1 MIKSYTETSQTLA
14 VNENVVFEIDGI
26 KTGCTV
32 VHSPNSTTFTF
43 VKPGFYYVVFNATV
57 SATAAAT
64 NPVTAQ
70 FYDGSRVISGA
81 ISSTSSA
88 DAEDVASITIPTIIQ
103 VKPSCQSIDNTV
115 NLVVKNI
122 GIEAEYSN
130 VSLTITKLC

>member
-1 MIKSYTETSQTLA
+1 MIKSYTDVSQTLA
-14 VNENVVFEIDGI
+14 TNENVVFEIDEI

-64 NPVTAQ
+64 EAVSAQ
-70 FYDGSRVISGA
+70 FYDGTRSITGT
-81 ISSTSSA
+81 ITSTLSA
-88 DAEDVASITIPTIIQ
+88 DATDVASITIPTIVQ

-115 NLVVKNI
+115 NLVVKNV

>member
-1 MIKSYTETSQTLA
+1 MIKSYTDVSQTLA
-14 VNENVVFEIDGI
+14 TNENVVFEIDEI

-64 NPVTAQ
+64 EAISAQ
-70 FYDGSRVISGA
+70 FYDGTRSITGTTT
-81 ISSTSSA
+81 STLSA
-88 DAEDVASITIPTIIQ
+88 DATDVASITIPTIVQ

-115 NLVVKNI
+115 NLVVKNV